1 MFVSPNTTTNCA
13 FTACVLSINR
23 DKYRWLL
30 EKGEKRLADRSEDLK
45 RHVNPSNKKRTRVD
59 DLQDIA
65 DHKKTEIVLYNNVFA
80 EIRRFK
86 PSSEIGKK
94 PGRKLNRRP
103 IEIQL
108 RENHFVA
115 LLRRVEINEPW
126 EAEVVVAEPE
136 GERRVIQVKRKKVLQ
151 TLR

>member
-1 MFVSPNTTTNCA
+1 M
-13 FTACVLSINR
+13 
-23 DKYRWLL
+23 
-30 EKGEKRLADRSEDLK
+30 
-45 RHVNPSNKKRTRVD
+45 D

-65 DHKKTEIVLYNNVFA
+65 DYKKTEIVLYNNVFA

-94 PGRKLNRRP
+94 PSRKLNRRP

-126 EAEVVVAEPE
+126 EAEVVVAEP
-136 GERRVIQVKRKKVLQ
+136 
-151 TLR
+151 